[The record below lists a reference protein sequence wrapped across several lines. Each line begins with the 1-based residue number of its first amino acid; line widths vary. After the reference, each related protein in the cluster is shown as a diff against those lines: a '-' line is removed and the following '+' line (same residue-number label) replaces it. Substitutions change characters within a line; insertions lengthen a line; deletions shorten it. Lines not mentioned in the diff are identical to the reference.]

1 MMSILSTRSLDKTQM
16 SKLKDAGIGIETYDA
31 ITIEYLNTEIP
42 EAFSHYIFTSKNGVR
57 AYLRNRKEYNSH
69 TDNFLCYCVGEKTM
83 SLLEEKGLKVAKM
96 AKNASELANF
106 IVNKSEKGPFLV
118 FTGNRNRPDLGNIFR
133 QNGISFREI
142 KGYET
147 HLNPQTFEHEFPCIL
162 FYSPSGIKSF
172 LNANKA
178 GNSMAVCIG
187 ETTGK
192 EARKHFK
199 KVWISHKA
207 TTDAVLDKLIEI
219 YPTLART

>member
-1 MMSILSTRSLDKTQM
+1 M
-16 SKLKDAGIGIETYDA
+16 LKDVGINIETYDA
-31 ITIEYLNTEIP
+31 ISIEHLNIEIP
-42 EAFSHYIFTSKNGVR
+42 TAFSHYIFTSKNGVR
-57 AYLRNRKEYNSH
+57 AYLNNRKEYH
-69 TDNFLCYCVGEKTM
+69 PLPDELLCYCVGEKTK

-96 AKNASELANF
+96 AKNASELSNF

-118 FTGNRNRPDLGNIFR
+118 FTGNMNRPELGNILR

-147 HLNPQTFEHEFPCIL
+147 HLNPQAFEREFPCIL

-172 LNANKA
+172 LTANKP

-187 ETTGK
+187 ETTAK

-199 KVWISHKA
+199 KVRIADKA